1 MQEFLQSAPAQ
12 AVIWI
17 ATLIA
22 LCSVGVYLIKVVRER
37 SDSGGQLSASDMLT
51 GFREMHNEG
60 DISQTEFKRIKSVLG
75 GRLHDEVE
83 SNNAGGDDW
92 S

>member
-17 ATLIA
+17 AALIA

-37 SDSGGQLSASDMLT
+37 GDSGDQLSASDMLT
-51 GFREMHNEG
+51 GFREMHSEG

-75 GRLHDEVE
+75 GRLHDEVQ
-83 SNNAGGDDW
+83 SNNAEGDDW

>member
-17 ATLIA
+17 AALAA
-22 LCSVGVYLIKVVRER
+22 LCCVGVYLVKVVRER
-37 SDSGGQLSASDMLT
+37 GGGGAGPSASDMLT
-51 GFREMHNEG
+51 EFRDMHNQG
-60 DISQTEFKRIKSVLG
+60 DISQTEFKRIKSALG

-83 SNNAGGDDW
+83 SSNAGEDD
-92 S
+92 

>member
-1 MQEFLQSAPAQ
+1 MQEFLQSASAQ

-17 ATLIA
+17 ASLIA

-37 SDSGGQLSASDMLT
+37 GDGGDESSASDMLT
-51 GFREMHNEG
+51 GFRDMQNGG

-83 SNNAGGDDW
+83 SNNAGGDD
-92 S
+92 